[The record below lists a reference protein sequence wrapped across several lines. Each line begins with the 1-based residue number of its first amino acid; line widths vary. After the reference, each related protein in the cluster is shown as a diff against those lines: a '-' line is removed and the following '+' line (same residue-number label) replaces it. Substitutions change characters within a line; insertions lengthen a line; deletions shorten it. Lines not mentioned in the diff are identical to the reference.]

1 MHEIDGYSIS
11 VLARDKEGHPLK
23 ISINGKAYESIDS
36 GVFIIP
42 LRDIE
47 NLRLGALG
55 LLGISV
61 DVIARIRKNGVLEGI
76 PYSIL
81 HAEVEYASDR
91 AYVKI
96 FEFKPWKYLDL
107 RRGRRKIFYM
117 DVLKAYFAVLKKAN
131 ELDPRVIPSDKM
143 YWHYDS
149 EEAEAYLE
157 IKLSADMTVKQ
168 AVREVKRIFR
178 KIDQSAIR
186 ILEDIIRKKERR
198 KKNGTRLQHCWVYVF
213 SKRVTFSVQAIVYGD
228 SGPPEEACSHKSLM
242 CFLWVRQVLL
252 EPLGLISGCDAHH
265 QCCTG
270 LFLQSLSIP
279 QVLSCREALFR
290 HTLHSRPQLE
300 GSIREI
306 MSNRC
311 V

>member
-1 MHEIDGYSIS
+1 MHEMDGYSIS

-61 DVIARIRKNGVLEGI
+61 NVIARVRKNSVLEGI

-198 KKNGTRLQHCWVYVF
+198 KK
-213 SKRVTFSVQAIVYGD
+213 KR
-228 SGPPEEACSHKSLM
+228 K
-242 CFLWVRQVLL
+242 
-252 EPLGLISGCDAHH
+252 
-265 QCCTG
+265 
-270 LFLQSLSIP
+270 
-279 QVLSCREALFR
+279 
-290 HTLHSRPQLE
+290 
-300 GSIREI
+300 
-306 MSNRC
+306 
-311 V
+311 

>member
-36 GVFIIP
+36 VVFIIP

-61 DVIARIRKNGVLEGI
+61 NVIARVRKNGVLEGI

-198 KKNGTRLQHCWVYVF
+198 KK
-213 SKRVTFSVQAIVYGD
+213 KR
-228 SGPPEEACSHKSLM
+228 K
-242 CFLWVRQVLL
+242 
-252 EPLGLISGCDAHH
+252 
-265 QCCTG
+265 
-270 LFLQSLSIP
+270 
-279 QVLSCREALFR
+279 
-290 HTLHSRPQLE
+290 
-300 GSIREI
+300 
-306 MSNRC
+306 
-311 V
+311 

>member
-47 NLRLGALG
+47 NLRLGALS
-55 LLGISV
+55 LLGISIN
-61 DVIARIRKNGVLEGI
+61 VIARIRKNGVLEGI

-81 HAEVEYASDR
+81 RAEVEYASDR

-107 RRGRRKIFYM
+107 KRGRRKIFYM
-117 DVLKAYFAVLKKAN
+117 DVLKAYFTILKKAN
-131 ELDPRVIPSDKM
+131 ERDPHFISSDKM

-186 ILEDIIRKKERR
+186 MLEDIIRKKERR
-198 KKNGTRLQHCWVYVF
+198 KK
-213 SKRVTFSVQAIVYGD
+213 KR
-228 SGPPEEACSHKSLM
+228 K
-242 CFLWVRQVLL
+242 
-252 EPLGLISGCDAHH
+252 
-265 QCCTG
+265 
-270 LFLQSLSIP
+270 
-279 QVLSCREALFR
+279 
-290 HTLHSRPQLE
+290 
-300 GSIREI
+300 
-306 MSNRC
+306 
-311 V
+311 

>member
-61 DVIARIRKNGVLEGI
+61 DAIARIRKNGVLEGI

-198 KKNGTRLQHCWVYVF
+198 KK
-213 SKRVTFSVQAIVYGD
+213 KR
-228 SGPPEEACSHKSLM
+228 K
-242 CFLWVRQVLL
+242 
-252 EPLGLISGCDAHH
+252 
-265 QCCTG
+265 
-270 LFLQSLSIP
+270 
-279 QVLSCREALFR
+279 
-290 HTLHSRPQLE
+290 
-300 GSIREI
+300 
-306 MSNRC
+306 
-311 V
+311 